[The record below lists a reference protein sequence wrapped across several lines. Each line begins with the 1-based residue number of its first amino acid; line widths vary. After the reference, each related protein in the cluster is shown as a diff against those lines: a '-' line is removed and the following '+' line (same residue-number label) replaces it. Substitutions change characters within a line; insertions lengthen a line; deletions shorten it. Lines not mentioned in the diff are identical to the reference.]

1 MKREKILQMLLP
13 FLVVVALVVWVRG
26 MGSFRKKGPRGIFHD
41 PGSGEGTISSSSSDV
56 LTRVR
61 PKTLY
66 TEWGRDP
73 FDVYAVKSQ
82 KSILSGVLWERESP
96 QAMINDEIVGIG
108 GKAGLYTVVDIQ
120 QDRVILNDGT
130 KDFEVLLGG
139 GQE

>member
-13 FLVVVALVVWVRG
+13 FLVVVALVVWARG
-26 MGSFRKKGPRGIFHD
+26 LGSFRKKGSQGIFHD
-41 PGSGEGTISSSSSDV
+41 PGFGEGMISSSSSDV

-82 KSILSGVLWERESP
+82 KSILSGILWERESP

-108 GKAGLYTVVDIQ
+108 AKAGLYTVVDIK
-120 QDRVILNDGT
+120 QDRVILNDGA
-130 KDFEVLLGG
+130 KDFEVMLGG